1 MTLITVGIYN
11 PHSYY
16 FINNTK
22 NKKMK
27 AVKRI
32 MALSLSLLI
41 VIMIEGLFTMGSAFM
56 FESYTIIGWITQGL
70 VVIFTITF
78 TLVVVAGLEK
88 EAKEKVKNIYL

>member
-1 MTLITVGIYN
+1 
-11 PHSYY
+11 
-16 FINNTK
+16 
-22 NKKMK
+22 MK
-27 AVKRI
+27 AVKRT